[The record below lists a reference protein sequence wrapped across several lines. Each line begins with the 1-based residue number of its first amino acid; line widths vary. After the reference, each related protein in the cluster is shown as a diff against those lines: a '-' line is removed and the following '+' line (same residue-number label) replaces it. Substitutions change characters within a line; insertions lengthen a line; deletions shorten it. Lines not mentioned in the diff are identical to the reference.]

1 MSAWQV
7 LGSWFAVFLATLAAA
22 TIGVAWLRRRHGVWS
37 RAVVWFLA
45 AWFLLTGCLVA
56 FFLSSPA
63 VGDTICIGTVV
74 DATHGA
80 GDMSAEE
87 QLLQQCANTAR
98 TDYVVGLS
106 VYAGLVGAGA
116 LVIRRM
122 NSRTGV
128 GGSRRGSASGEFAK
142 K

>member
-7 LGSWFAVFLATLAAA
+7 LGSWFAVFLATVAAA
-22 TIGVAWLRRRHGVWS
+22 VIGVAWLRRGDGVRR

-45 AWFLLTGCLVA
+45 VWFLLTGCLVA
-56 FFLSSPA
+56 FFLSSPS
-63 VGDTICIGTVV
+63 VGDTTCIGTVV

-87 QLLQQCANTAR
+87 RLLEQCATEAR
-98 TDYVVGLS
+98 TDYLVGLS

-122 NSRTGV
+122 SSRTEV
-128 GGSRRGSASGEFAK
+128 GGSRLGSASGEFANK
-142 K
+142 